1 MPTLNELTELEIKLK
16 RMFDEDEIDEQTFE
30 DTISSLGKEEKIDGL
45 YAVATDL
52 QETID
57 ISTARI
63 KSNQERLK
71 SEKKSLDYL
80 LGYVVFVMEKA
91 GVKELRTHT
100 SLFKTRKSVAV
111 DIDDETAAIPEE
123 FIDIKETRTPNKTK
137 LKEFINKQSK
147 VHYLNSNRFKRKLL
161 R

>member
-1 MPTLNELTELEIKLK
+1 MPTLNELTDLEIKLK
-16 RMFDEDEIDEQTFE
+16 RMFDEDEIEEQTFE

-57 ISTARI
+57 ILTARI

-71 SEKKSLDYL
+71 SEKKSLDHL

-111 DIDDETAAIPEE
+111 DIDDETAVIPEE
-123 FIDIKETRTPNKTK
+123 FIDIKETSTPNKTK
-137 LKEFINKQSK
+137 LKEFINGGGK
-147 VHYLNSNRFKRKLL
+147 VKGVAVVERTHAQVK
-161 R
+161 

>member
-1 MPTLNELTELEIKLK
+1 MPTLNELTDLEIKLK

-57 ISTARI
+57 ILTARI

-71 SEKKSLDYL
+71 SEKKSLDHL

-111 DIDDETAAIPEE
+111 DIDDETAVIPEE
-123 FIDIKETRTPNKTK
+123 FIDVKETRAPNKTK
-137 LKEFINKQSK
+137 LKAFINGGGK
-147 VHYLNSNRFKRKLL
+147 VKGVTVIERTHAQVK
-161 R
+161 

>member
-1 MPTLNELTELEIKLK
+1 MPTLNELTDLEIKLK

-57 ISTARI
+57 ILTARI
-63 KSNQERLK
+63 KKNQERLK
-71 SEKKSLDYL
+71 SEKKSLDHL

-111 DIDDETAAIPEE
+111 DIDDETAVIPEE

-137 LKEFINKQSK
+137 LKAFINSGGK
-147 VHYLNSNRFKRKLL
+147 VKGVAVVERTHARVK
-161 R
+161 

>member
-1 MPTLNELTELEIKLK
+1 MPTLNELTDLEIKLK

-52 QETID
+52 KETID
-57 ISTARI
+57 ILTARI
-63 KSNQERLK
+63 KNNQERLK
-71 SEKKSLDYL
+71 SEKKSLDRL
-80 LGYVVFVMEKA
+80 LGYVVFVMEKT

-111 DIDDETAAIPEE
+111 DIDDETAVIPEE

-137 LKEFINKQSK
+137 LKEFINGGGKIKGVAVVERTHAQVK
-147 VHYLNSNRFKRKLL
+147 
-161 R
+161 

>member
-1 MPTLNELTELEIKLK
+1 MPTLNELTDLEIKLK

-57 ISTARI
+57 ILTARI
-63 KSNQERLK
+63 KNNQERLK
-71 SEKKSLDYL
+71 SEKKSLDNL

-111 DIDDETAAIPEE
+111 DIDDETAVIPEE

-137 LKEFINKQSK
+137 LKAFINGGGK
-147 VHYLNSNRFKRKLL
+147 VKGVAVVERTHAQVK
-161 R
+161 

>member
-1 MPTLNELTELEIKLK
+1 MPTLNELTDLEIKLK

-57 ISTARI
+57 ILTARI

-71 SEKKSLDYL
+71 SEKKSLDHL

-100 SLFKTRKSVAV
+100 SLFKARKSVAV
-111 DIDDETAAIPEE
+111 DIDDETAVIPEE

-137 LKEFINKQSK
+137 LKEFINTGGK
-147 VHYLNSNRFKRKLL
+147 VKGVAVVERTHAQVK
-161 R
+161 